1 MAKPG
6 RGNLGYNFRTGWHK
20 LAMPS
25 NFKDAISGVLFEG
38 LK

>member
-6 RGNLGYNFRTGWHK
+6 VISATISALAGYK
-20 LAMPS
+20 LAMSS